1 MTTAEAILGARRLL
15 IPANGLV
22 FEVFEAGEGD
32 RLALLLHGFPQ
43 HAVMWRH
50 LVAPLVA
57 RGYRVWAVNQR
68 GYGATS
74 RPQARED
81 YSLEALTGDVTALI
95 DASGARAVTL
105 IGHDWGGMIAWV
117 VAIRRLR
124 PLERLIVVNIPHPL
138 CFKAALR
145 GLRQKVK
152 SLYAAFFQIPLLP
165 DLLLSAGRGYLTG
178 RLIRMSS
185 GRPAAIPAAVMDIY
199 RENIAAP
206 GAATAM
212 LNWYRRAA
220 PDLFNARDL
229 DVPVETPV
237 LIVWGTD
244 DVALGE
250 NCLEGTERYVRDLR
264 IRRLPGVS
272 HFSPEDSPD
281 KLAELVENFLS
292 EPLSE

>member
-1 MTTAEAILGARRLL
+1 LTTAEAILGARRLL

-81 YSLEALTGDVTALI
+81 YSLEALTGDVAALI

-117 VAIRRLR
+117 VAIRRLW

-152 SLYAAFFQIPLLP
+152 SLYAAFFQIPLLL

-250 NCLEGTERYVRDLR
+250 NCLAGAERYVRRLR

>member
-1 MTTAEAILGARRLL
+1 
-15 IPANGLV
+15 
-22 FEVFEAGEGD
+22 
-32 RLALLLHGFPQ
+32 
-43 HAVMWRH
+43 MWRH

-57 RGYRVWAVNQR
+57 KGYRVWAVNQR

-81 YSLEALTGDVTALI
+81 YSLEALTGDVAALI
-95 DASGARAVTL
+95 DASGARAVAL

-250 NCLEGTERYVRDLR
+250 HCLEGTERYVRRFADQALAGR
-264 IRRLPGVS
+264 EPLLARGFAGQARRTRGEFPFRAAFGVIMTAKLNSAVDLPGFRGNLPTS
-272 HFSPEDSPD
+272 EIPPESDFER
-281 KLAELVENFLS
+281 ACRWATI
-292 EPLSE
+292 

>member
-57 RGYRVWAVNQR
+57 KGYRVWAVNQR

-81 YSLEALTGDVTALI
+81 YSLEALTGDVAALI
-95 DASGARAVTL
+95 DASGARAVAL

-117 VAIRRLR
+117 VAIWRLR

-152 SLYAAFFQIPLLP
+152 SLYAAFFQIPLVP

-250 NCLEGTERYVRDLR
+250 SCLAGTERYVRDLR

>member
-57 RGYRVWAVNQR
+57 KGYRVWAVNQR

-152 SLYAAFFQIPLLP
+152 SLYAAFFQIPLVP
-165 DLLLSAGRGYLTG
+165 DLLLSAERGYLTG

>member
-57 RGYRVWAVNQR
+57 KGYRVWAVNQR

-81 YSLEALTGDVTALI
+81 YSLEALTGDVAALI

-152 SLYAAFFQIPLLP
+152 SLYAAFFQIPLVP

>member
-81 YSLEALTGDVTALI
+81 YSLEALTGDVAALI

-152 SLYAAFFQIPLLP
+152 SLYAAFFQIPLVP

-272 HFSPEDSPD
+272 HFSPEDLPD

>member
-1 MTTAEAILGARRLL
+1 
-15 IPANGLV
+15 
-22 FEVFEAGEGD
+22 
-32 RLALLLHGFPQ
+32 
-43 HAVMWRH
+43 MWRH

-57 RGYRVWAVNQR
+57 KGYRVWAVNQR

-81 YSLEALTGDVTALI
+81 YSLEALTGDVAALI

-152 SLYAAFFQIPLLP
+152 SLYAAFFQIPLVP